1 MATATVATAMS
12 AAVTSHFEEDFGA
25 LDPGLGGGQEQ
36 CGAVVTRRGNLKSQG
51 SQTSG
56 TQIKMISGDRVRVTF
71 VETEDTPAVRKPSY
85 PPPPQ
90 EPIGQKYNVKKKGE
104 SKFKAATR
112 KLQRFLFKPFDY
124 DANLS

>member
-1 MATATVATAMS
+1 MS
-12 AAVTSHFEEDFGA
+12 AAVTSHFQEDFGA
-25 LDPGLGGGQEQ
+25 MDPGGGQEHSV
-36 CGAVVTRRGNLKSQG
+36 AVERRGNLKSQA

-56 TQIKMISGDRVRVTF
+56 TQIRATSGDRARVTF
-71 VETEDTPAVRKPSY
+71 VETEDKPAVRKPSY

-90 EPIGQKYNVKKKGE
+90 ESFGQKYNVKKKGE

>member
-1 MATATVATAMS
+1 MS
-12 AAVTSHFEEDFGA
+12 AAVTSQLQEDFGA
-25 LDPGLGGGQEQ
+25 MDPGLGGGQEQ
-36 CGAVVTRRGNLKSQG
+36 SVAVERRGNLKSQA

-56 TQIKMISGDRVRVTF
+56 TQIRAASGDRARVTF
-71 VETEDTPAVRKPSY
+71 VETEDKPAVRKPSY
-85 PPPPQ
+85 PPPQ
-90 EPIGQKYNVKKKGE
+90 ESFGQKYNVKKKGE

>member
-1 MATATVATAMS
+1 MTA
-12 AAVTSHFEEDFGA
+12 AAVTSNFEEDLGA
-25 LDPGLGGGQEQ
+25 MMDSGQGGGQAE
-36 CGAVVTRRGNLKSQG
+36 VRRGNLRSQG

-56 TQIKMISGDRVRVTF
+56 TQVRTMSGDRVRVTF
-71 VETEDTPAVRKPSY
+71 VEDTEEKPAVRKPSY
-85 PPPPQ
+85 HHPPHQ
-90 EPIGQKYNVKKKGE
+90 EYIGQKYNVKKKGE

>member
-1 MATATVATAMS
+1 MS
-12 AAVTSHFEEDFGA
+12 AAVTSHFQEDFGA
-25 LDPGLGGGQEQ
+25 MDPGLGGGQEHSV
-36 CGAVVTRRGNLKSQG
+36 AVERRGNLKSQG

-56 TQIKMISGDRVRVTF
+56 TQIRATSGDRARVTF
-71 VETEDTPAVRKPSY
+71 VETEDKPAVRKPSY
-85 PPPPQ
+85 PPPPPPQ
-90 EPIGQKYNVKKKGE
+90 ESFGQKYNAKKKGE

>member
-1 MATATVATAMS
+1 M
-12 AAVTSHFEEDFGA
+12 E
-25 LDPGLGGGQEQ
+25 PGHGGQV
-36 CGAVVTRRGNLKSQG
+36 GRRGNLKSQG

-56 TQIKMISGDRVRVTF
+56 TQIRTQISGDSRARVTF
-71 VETEDTPAVRKPSY
+71 VETEDNSAVRKPEY
-85 PPPPQ
+85 PPPQ
-90 EPIGQKYNVKKKGE
+90 DYIGQKYNVKKKGE

>member
-1 MATATVATAMS
+1 MATATVAKAIT
-12 AAVTSHFEEDFGA
+12 AAVTSHFEEDCGSM
-25 LDPGLGGGQEQ
+25 DPGLGGGQQ
-36 CGAVVTRRGNLKSQG
+36 QYVVTRRGNLKSQG

-56 TQIKMISGDRVRVTF
+56 TQIKTISGERVRVTF
-71 VETEDTPAVRKPSY
+71 VETEDKPAVRKPSY
-85 PPPPQ
+85 PPPQ
-90 EPIGQKYNVKKKGE
+90 EPVSQKYNVKKKEE

>member
-1 MATATVATAMS
+1 M
-12 AAVTSHFEEDFGA
+12 E
-25 LDPGLGGGQEQ
+25 PGLDGGQV
-36 CGAVVTRRGNLKSQG
+36 GRRGNLKSQG

-56 TQIKMISGDRVRVTF
+56 TQIRTQISGDTRARVTF
-71 VETEDTPAVRKPSY
+71 VETEDNSAVRKPAY
-85 PPPPQ
+85 PPPQ
-90 EPIGQKYNVKKKGE
+90 DYIGQKYNVKKKGE

>member
-1 MATATVATAMS
+1 MT
-12 AAVTSHFEEDFGA
+12 AAVNSHFEEDFGSMA
-25 LDPGLGGGQEQ
+25 PGLGVRQEQ
-36 CGAVVTRRGNLKSQG
+36 HVATRRGNLKSQG

-71 VETEDTPAVRKPSY
+71 VETEDKPEVRKPSF
-85 PPPPQ
+85 PPPQ

>member
-1 MATATVATAMS
+1 MS

-25 LDPGLGGGQEQ
+25 MDPGQEQ

-56 TQIKMISGDRVRVTF
+56 TQIKTISGDRVRVTF

-85 PPPPQ
+85 PPPQ

>member
-25 LDPGLGGGQEQ
+25 MDPGLGQEQ

-56 TQIKMISGDRVRVTF
+56 TQIKTISGDRVRVTF

-85 PPPPQ
+85 PPPQ
-90 EPIGQKYNVKKKGE
+90 EPMGQKYNVKKKEE